1 LFSEIICY
9 AFKFNEEQHEVSQ
22 EVTMQSKLS
31 ILCAWYHDGKMKE
44 RARLTQ
50 AYLDMTSKGKGRS
63 GSRGSQA
70 GYTENI
76 ATCAISMGKAAAAL
90 MAKLWSTTSIP
101 ITFFR
106 LPWNRLADDIPRQVL
121 FFFSIFNYHLGQP
134 TESGHTPT
142 LPSYLH
148 KQIDFLNSTATRSK
162 DMNLTAIM
170 LQNEFNAVVKAADT
184 EKKKRLDV
192 EKKKQQLLNERA
204 AREAAARAPEGVAKK
219 RRLDL

>member
-1 LFSEIICY
+1 
-9 AFKFNEEQHEVSQ
+9 
-22 EVTMQSKLS
+22 MQSKLS

-121 FFFSIFNYHLGQP
+121 FFFLFLIIILDSRPRADIHQHCLLTCTNRLIF
-134 TESGHTPT
+134 
-142 LPSYLH
+142 
-148 KQIDFLNSTATRSK
+148 
-162 DMNLTAIM
+162 
-170 LQNEFNAVVKAADT
+170 
-184 EKKKRLDV
+184 
-192 EKKKQQLLNERA
+192 
-204 AREAAARAPEGVAKK
+204 
-219 RRLDL
+219 